1 MSVWPGAVAPA
12 PFLAGA
18 DGELISVRI
27 STDPRALEDL
37 LECLSSLSFPI
48 NPEIFHGVPTIVEF
62 PAWEPKL
69 YEVRSALRS
78 WGFDPAS
85 LQVRDMLQA
94 ISA

>member
-1 MSVWPGAVAPA
+1 MSVRPVAVASA
-12 PFLAGA
+12 PFLTGV

-48 NPEIFHGVPTIVEF
+48 NPELFHGVPTVVEF
-62 PAWEPKL
+62 PAWESKL
-69 YEVRSALRS
+69 FEVRSALRAY
-78 WGFDPAS
+78 GFDPAS
-85 LQVRDMLQA
+85 LQFRDMLQA

>member
-12 PFLAGA
+12 PFLTGA

-48 NPEIFHGVPTIVEF
+48 NPELFHGVPTVVEF
-62 PAWEPKL
+62 PAWESKL
-69 YEVRSALRS
+69 FEVRSALRAY
-78 WGFDPAS
+78 GFDPAS
-85 LQVRDMLQA
+85 LQIRDMLQA